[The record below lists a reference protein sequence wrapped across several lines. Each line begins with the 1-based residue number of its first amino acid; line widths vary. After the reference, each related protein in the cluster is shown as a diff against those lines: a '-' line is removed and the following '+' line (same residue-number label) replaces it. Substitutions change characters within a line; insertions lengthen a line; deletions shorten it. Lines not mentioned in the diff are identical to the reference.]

1 MSVDVL
7 CSCLR
12 ALNLIYIYF
21 DYPINCMCLTVLL
34 KAGKHSLGF
43 KLIFHFPPP
52 ASKTSDLI
60 DAKEAQLAL
69 NQRFSILA
77 AHSGIT

>member
-1 MSVDVL
+1 
-7 CSCLR
+7 
-12 ALNLIYIYF
+12 
-21 DYPINCMCLTVLL
+21 MCLTVLL

-43 KLIFHFPPP
+43 KLIFHFPLP